1 MVKVWDLFV
10 RLSHWLIVLL
20 VISAWLSANYGDA
33 EFKWHTWNGYAVFV
47 LVSSRILWAVV
58 GSTTA
63 QFKHFVK
70 LPHTVFYY
78 FRDVIQNK
86 DVKYLGH
93 NPAGGWMVVVILFV
107 LLAQTITGM
116 FSSDD
121 IVSEGPFVYY
131 ASSDMVK
138 SMTGWHHFLFDA
150 LIVLVVLHVAA
161 VLYHQFIK
169 KEKLIQAM
177 FSGNKASHNNEN
189 LSLKFRPF
197 YIAVFIIALIAFA
210 FWTVLRTYS

>member
-78 FRDVIQNK
+78 LHDVIQNK
-86 DVKYLGH
+86 DVEYLGH

-177 FSGNKASHNNEN
+177 FNGNKANHNNEN

>member
-33 EFKWHTWNGYAVFV
+33 EFKWHTWNGYVIFV
-47 LVSSRILWAVV
+47 LVLSRIIWAIV

-78 FRDVIQNK
+78 LRDVIQNK

-121 IVSEGPFVYY
+121 IISEGPFVYY
-131 ASSDMVK
+131 ASTDMVK

-177 FSGNKASHNNEN
+177 FNGSKANHNNEN

-210 FWTVLRTYS
+210 FWMVLRTYS